1 VILTT
6 NDKNVDERVTTLKK
20 SAIGDYFV
28 NTKVMDKI
36 NDNVNMNV
44 TIKLCEIQIDVKFDD
59 YIQ

>member
-44 TIKLCEIQIDVKFDD
+44 TIKLCEIQIDVKFDH